1 MNKYVYKL
9 GEFSGS
15 DYLEFRKGNS
25 GSGRKFLRQDSLY
38 VLDNAFY
45 FFLESAFQ
53 KVFVSF
59 DMFEDTSVT
68 RGEWRKMMQ
77 LNIPETVLPEF
88 VSDAKETISAIDRWV
103 TEEIGENEEFIV
115 IGVKQKR
122 AI

>member
-25 GSGRKFLRQDSLY
+25 GAGRKILRQDSLY

-77 LNIPETVLPEF
+77 LNIPETVENTGQTGFFGFTGDSSQIVVMQLPVAEKLF
-88 VSDAKETISAIDRWV
+88 QE
-103 TEEIGENEEFIV
+103 
-115 IGVKQKR
+115 
-122 AI
+122 

>member
-1 MNKYVYKL
+1 MFISSENSAAVITSNSERKILVLAGSFFDKIHCMYWTTRFT
-9 GEFSGS
+9 FSWKVH
-15 DYLEFRKGNS
+15 FK
-25 GSGRKFLRQDSLY
+25 
-38 VLDNAFY
+38 
-45 FFLESAFQ
+45 

-115 IGVKQKR
+115 IGV
-122 AI
+122 

>member
-25 GSGRKFLRQDSLY
+25 GAGRKFLRQDSLY

-45 FFLESAFQ
+45 FFLEGAFQ

-77 LNIPETVLPEF
+77 LNIPETVLPGF

-115 IGVKQKR
+115 IGV
-122 AI
+122 

>member
-1 MNKYVYKL
+1 MITSNSEREIPVL
-9 GEFSGS
+9 AGS
-15 DYLEFRKGNS
+15 FFDKTF
-25 GSGRKFLRQDSLY
+25 

-115 IGVKQKR
+115 IGV
-122 AI
+122 

>member
-25 GSGRKFLRQDSLY
+25 GAGRKFLRQDSLY

-45 FFLESAFQ
+45 FFLKSAFQ

-77 LNIPETVLPEF
+77 LNIPETVLPGF

-115 IGVKQKR
+115 IGV
-122 AI
+122 

>member
-9 GEFSGS
+9 GEFSSS

-25 GSGRKFLRQDSLY
+25 GAGRKFLRQDSLY

-68 RGEWRKMMQ
+68 RGEFSY
-77 LNIPETVLPEF
+77 E
-88 VSDAKETISAIDRWV
+88 S
-103 TEEIGENEEFIV
+103 
-115 IGVKQKR
+115 
-122 AI
+122 

>member
-15 DYLEFRKGNS
+15 DYLKFRKGNS

-38 VLDNAFY
+38 VLDNTFY

-115 IGVKQKR
+115 IGV
-122 AI
+122 

>member
-15 DYLEFRKGNS
+15 DYLKFRKGNF
-25 GSGRKFLRQDSLY
+25 GAGRKFLRQDSLF

-68 RGEWRKMMQ
+68 RGEWRKMMH
-77 LNIPETVLPEF
+77 LNIPETILPEF

-115 IGVKQKR
+115 IGV
-122 AI
+122 

>member
-1 MNKYVYKL
+1 MQEVSSTRL
-9 GEFSGS
+9 F
-15 DYLEFRKGNS
+15 
-25 GSGRKFLRQDSLY
+25 

-68 RGEWRKMMQ
+68 RGEWRKMMH

-88 VSDAKETISAIDRWV
+88 VSDAKKTISAINRWV

-115 IGVKQKR
+115 IGV
-122 AI
+122 

>member
-15 DYLEFRKGNS
+15 DYLKFRKGNS
-25 GSGRKFLRQDSLY
+25 GASRKFLRQDSLY

-45 FFLESAFQ
+45 FFLASAFQ
-53 KVFVSF
+53 KVSVSF

-68 RGEWRKMMQ
+68 MMQ

-88 VSDAKETISAIDRWV
+88 VSDAKETISATDRWV

-115 IGVKQKR
+115 IGV
-122 AI
+122 

>member
-15 DYLEFRKGNS
+15 DYLKSRKGNS
-25 GSGRKFLRQDSLY
+25 GAGRKFLRQDSLY
-38 VLDNAFY
+38 VLDNVFY

-88 VSDAKETISAIDRWV
+88 VSDAKETISAINRWV

-115 IGVKQKR
+115 IGV
-122 AI
+122 

>member
-25 GSGRKFLRQDSLY
+25 GAGRKILRQDSLY

-59 DMFEDTSVT
+59 DMLEDTSVT
-68 RGEWRKMMQ
+68 RGEWRKLMQ

-103 TEEIGENEEFIV
+103 TGEI
-115 IGVKQKR
+115 
-122 AI
+122 

>member
-1 MNKYVYKL
+1 MFISS
-9 GEFSGS
+9 E
-15 DYLEFRKGNS
+15 NS
-25 GSGRKFLRQDSLY
+25 AAVITSNSEREILVLAGRFFDKIH
-38 VLDNAFY
+38 

-68 RGEWRKMMQ
+68 RGEWRKLMQ

-103 TEEIGENEEFIV
+103 TGEI
-115 IGVKQKR
+115 
-122 AI
+122 

>member
-15 DYLEFRKGNS
+15 DYLKFRKGNS
-25 GSGRKFLRQDSLY
+25 GAGRKLLRQDSLY

-103 TEEIGENEEFIV
+103 TEEIGENEDFII
-115 IGVKQKR
+115 IGV
-122 AI
+122 

>member
-38 VLDNAFY
+38 VL
-45 FFLESAFQ
+45 
-53 KVFVSF
+53 
-59 DMFEDTSVT
+59 TT
-68 RGEWRKMMQ
+68 RFTFSWKAHFKMMQ

-103 TEEIGENEEFIV
+103 TEEIGENKEFIV
-115 IGVKQKR
+115 IGV
-122 AI
+122 

>member
-1 MNKYVYKL
+1 MNEYVCKL

-15 DYLEFRKGNS
+15 DYLKFRKGNS
-25 GSGRKFLRQDSLY
+25 GASRKFLRQDSLY

-45 FFLESAFQ
+45 FFLGSAFQ
-53 KVFVSF
+53 KVSVSF

-88 VSDAKETISAIDRWV
+88 ASDAKETISAIDRWV

-115 IGVKQKR
+115 IGV
-122 AI
+122 

>member
-15 DYLEFRKGNS
+15 DYLKFRKGNS
-25 GSGRKFLRQDSLY
+25 GASRKFLRQDSLY

-45 FFLESAFQ
+45 FFLASAFQ
-53 KVFVSF
+53 KVSVSF

-88 VSDAKETISAIDRWV
+88 VSDGKETISAIDRWV

-115 IGVKQKR
+115 IGV
-122 AI
+122 